1 MHNDNL
7 QLTTLKKHAL
17 FSKLSEEELTLLLSN
32 ARSVSYGSQEVIFSQ
47 DADAQY
53 FYFVVSGTIRLYRI
67 APNGNEKVIE
77 IMEAGETFAEAV
89 MFMDQ
94 PNYPVT
100 AETTKKSELIMMKN
114 SDFHSILMKRPD
126 ICLKM
131 LGSLSMRL
139 HLRLNELE
147 ILSLQSATDRVV
159 HYLLSKLPNDANNG
173 FEITLEIPKRVL
185 ASRLSMLPETF
196 SRVLHKLTE
205 KSIISVKSRKI
216 TVENIEELKQ
226 NFSYNT

>member
-7 QLTTLKKHAL
+7 QLATLKKHAL

-32 ARSVSYGSQEVIFSQ
+32 ARSVSFGAQEVIFSQ
-47 DADAQY
+47 DAEAQY

-94 PNYPVT
+94 SNYPVT
-100 AETTKKSELIMMKN
+100 AETTKKSDLIMMKN

-159 HYLLSKLPNDANNG
+159 HYLLSKLPNDAQNG
-173 FEITLEIPKRVL
+173 HEITLEIPKRVL

-196 SRVLHKLTE
+196 SRVLHKLTD
-205 KSIISVKSRKI
+205 KQIIGVKSRKI
-216 TVENIEELKQ
+216 TVEDIDALKQ